1 MKFPF
6 LSLFVTSPFDEIYEH
21 AEKVKE
27 CSWAFQQAIECF
39 TSSVCE
45 SFEEHR
51 LEVLR
56 FEQEADA
63 IKQRIRDNLPPRTLL
78 PVERFLILRYL
89 REEDSVLDSVLEA
102 VNWLSLRTEMGL
114 PSYVEKDFFLLV
126 DAVIEPIEELAV
138 MVDAARIYFK
148 KFSGKHRAKIGESIQ
163 KLIQMD
169 HEVDKRR
176 YAMIKQAFK
185 NEKDPI
191 LLFHLVKLSEII
203 GSIADHAEISGEVM
217 RSMIAR

>member
-1 MKFPF
+1 MRIPF
-6 LSLFVTSPFDEIYEH
+6 LSIFVTSPFDAVYEH

-39 TSSVCE
+39 TSTACE

-56 FEQEADA
+56 LEQEADT
-63 IKQRIRDNLPPRTLL
+63 IKQRIRDNLPRGAVL
-78 PVERFLILRYL
+78 PVERFLLLRYL
-89 REEDSVLDSVLEA
+89 REQDSVLDSVLEA

-114 PSYVEKDFFLLV
+114 PAYVEKDFFLLV

-138 MVDAARIYFK
+138 MVAETRSYFK
-148 KFSGKHRAKIGESIQ
+148 HFSGKQRINVTESIR

-169 HEVDKRR
+169 HEVDKRK
-176 YAMIKQAFK
+176 YAMVKQAFK

-203 GSIADHAEISGEVM
+203 GSIADHAEIAGEVM
-217 RSMIAR
+217 RSMITR

>member
-1 MKFPF
+1 M
-6 LSLFVTSPFDEIYEH
+6 FVTSPFDAIYEH

-39 TSSVCE
+39 TSTVCE
-45 SFEEHR
+45 TFEEHR

-56 FEQEADA
+56 FEQEADT
-63 IKQRIRDNLPPRTLL
+63 IKQRIRDHLPRGAVL
-78 PVERFLILRYL
+78 PVERFHLLRYL
-89 REEDSVLDSVLEA
+89 REEDSVLDAVLEA
-102 VNWLSLRTEMGL
+102 VNWLSLRTAMGL
-114 PSYVEKDFFLLV
+114 PAYVEKDFFLLV

-138 MVDAARIYFK
+138 MVAEARTYFK
-148 KFSGKHRAKIGESIQ
+148 HFSGKQRIKVAESIQ

-169 HEVDKRR
+169 HEVDKRK
-176 YAMIKQAFK
+176 YSMVKQAFK

-203 GSIADHAEISGEVM
+203 GSIADHAENAGEIM
-217 RSMIAR
+217 RAMMSR

>member
-1 MKFPF
+1 MRIPF
-6 LSLFVTSPFDEIYEH
+6 LSIFVTSPFDAVYEH

-39 TSSVCE
+39 TSTACE

-56 FEQEADA
+56 LEQEADT
-63 IKQRIRDNLPPRTLL
+63 IKQRIRDHLPRGAVL
-78 PVERFLILRYL
+78 PVERFLLLRYL
-89 REEDSVLDSVLEA
+89 REQDSVLDSVLEA

-114 PSYVEKDFFLLV
+114 PAYVEKDFFLLV

-138 MVDAARIYFK
+138 MVAETRAYFK
-148 KFSGKHRAKIGESIQ
+148 HFSGKQRIKITESIR

-169 HEVDKRR
+169 HEVDKRK
-176 YAMIKQAFK
+176 YAMVKQAFK

-203 GSIADHAEISGEVM
+203 GSIADHAEIAGEVM
-217 RSMIAR
+217 RSMITR

>member
-1 MKFPF
+1 MRIPF
-6 LSLFVTSPFDEIYEH
+6 LSMFVTSPFDAIYEH

-39 TSSVCE
+39 TTTVCD

-56 FEQEADA
+56 FEQEADT
-63 IKQRIRDNLPPRTLL
+63 IKQRIRDQLPRGAVL
-78 PVERFLILRYL
+78 PVERFHLLRYL

-114 PSYVEKDFFLLV
+114 PAYVEKDFFLLV
-126 DAVIEPIEELAV
+126 DAAIEPIEELAV
-138 MVDAARIYFK
+138 MVAEARIYFK
-148 KFSGKHRAKIGESIQ
+148 HFSGKQRKKINESIQ

-169 HEVDKRR
+169 HEVDKRK
-176 YAMIKQAFK
+176 YSMVKLAFK
-185 NEKDPI
+185 NEKDPV

-203 GSIADHAEISGEVM
+203 GSIADHAENAGELM
-217 RSMIAR
+217 RAMVVR

>member
-1 MKFPF
+1 MRIPF
-6 LSLFVTSPFDEIYEH
+6 FSLFVSSPFDALHEH

-39 TSSVCE
+39 SSTACE

-63 IKQRIRDNLPPRTLL
+63 IKQRLRDHLPKGAVF
-78 PVERFLILRYL
+78 PVEQSHLLTYL
-89 REEDSVLDSVLEA
+89 REQDNVLDSVLDSV
-102 VNWLSLRTEMGL
+102 NWLSLRSEMGI
-114 PSYVEKDFFLLV
+114 PAYVEKDFFLLV
-126 DAVIEPIEELAV
+126 DAVIEPIEELSV
-138 MVDAARIYFK
+138 MVDQARIYFK
-148 KFSGKHRAKIGESIQ
+148 NFSDKQRNKVCKSIQ

-169 HEVDKRR
+169 HEVDKRKYSMVR
-176 YAMIKQAFK
+176 QAFK

-203 GSIADHAEISGEVM
+203 TDIADHAENAGEIM
-217 RSMIAR
+217 RTMVTR

>member
-1 MKFPF
+1 MRLPF
-6 LSLFVTSPFDEIYEH
+6 LSMFVTSPFDAIYEH

-39 TSSVCE
+39 SSTVCE

-56 FEQEADA
+56 FEQEADT
-63 IKQRIRDNLPPRTLL
+63 IKQRIRDQLPRGAVL
-78 PVERFLILRYL
+78 PVERFLLLRYL

-114 PSYVEKDFFLLV
+114 PAYIEKDFFLLV
-126 DAVIEPIEELAV
+126 DAAIEPIEELAA
-138 MVDAARIYFK
+138 MVAEARIYFK
-148 KFSGKHRAKIGESIQ
+148 NFSGKQRKKVNESIR

-169 HEVDKRR
+169 HEVDRR
-176 YAMIKQAFK
+176 KYSMVKLIFK

-203 GSIADHAEISGEVM
+203 GSIADHAENSGELM
-217 RSMIAR
+217 RAMMVR